1 MYNTYQLLPSVYSTG
16 YHRRVYRLA
25 APFGEEL
32 DGWMIVQ
39 VPSRR
44 KKKWLLLSASLSL
57 SPPPL
62 SQRQNCLTILSGST
76 DVCLAAA

>member
-1 MYNTYQLLPSVYSTG
+1 MYNTYQLSPSVYSTG

-44 KKKWLLLSASLSL
+44 KKKNGYCSLPLSLSLLLLSLSAK
-57 SPPPL
+57 
-62 SQRQNCLTILSGST
+62 T
-76 DVCLAAA
+76 A